1 MNALRI
7 AIYVVAGA
15 AAALSG
21 GCNGNGRSQDINR
34 TSGTVQAPRA
44 VPVLRAQAK
53 PKIPDVPVPVSFS
66 LDESRSRNYDTGV
79 ARFVDH
85 LYKGSKDKWEV
96 ARFYRNQMPV
106 SRWTYVTDVFAQGVY
121 TLEFEKGS
129 ERCVINIRKGSFIWY
144 WHRTYIEVRVTT
156 VGRIS
161 PPRAKSRKD

>member
-7 AIYVVAGA
+7 AICVAVGVA
-15 AAALSG
+15 AAVAA
-21 GCNGNGRSQDINR
+21 GCNGQSQDINR
-34 TSGTVQAPRA
+34 TSGTVQAPRP
-44 VPVLRAQAK
+44 VPVLRATGR
-53 PKIPDVPVPVSFS
+53 PNIPDVPVPVGFS

-85 LYKGSKDKWEV
+85 LYKGSKERWEV
-96 ARFYRNQMPV
+96 ARFYRDQMPV
-106 SRWTYVTDVFAQGVY
+106 SRWTYVTDVFAQGVH

-129 ERCVINIRKGSFIWY
+129 ERCVINIRKGSFFWP

-161 PPRAKSRKD
+161 PPRSKSRKD